1 MPVPLPRIPGTP
13 VKPCKPSVFKKV
25 IDEYKKCGKGITGFI
40 LILTMTVL
48 ILIGPVTAHTIAK
61 HVCSERDVI
70 LTISLVSLPVWIL
83 LIAPILRHIGNWMDD
98 NL

>member
-13 VKPCKPSVFKKV
+13 VKPRKPSVFGKV
-25 IDEYKKCGKGITGFI
+25 IDEYKRCGKGITGLI
-40 LILTMTVL
+40 LIVIMTVL
-48 ILIGPVTAHTIAK
+48 VLIGPMTAYTISS
-61 HVCSERDVI
+61 HVCSERNVV
-70 LTISLVSLPVWIL
+70 LAISLVSLPVWIP

>member
-40 LILTMTVL
+40 LILTMTV
-48 ILIGPVTAHTIAK
+48 
-61 HVCSERDVI
+61 VCSERDVI